1 MQFFNFGKVELTIIF
16 FTKSQENFKKH
27 ECIYLCTIFS
37 IFRVLWIARVRFCQF
52 VGVAFKVIRKK
63 GRCKYNAYFSQYNS
77 YWDKNYS
84 KIGTLGQSTC
94 STLLIFTYSSS
105 DLLAEIT
112 KNWIIL
118 KLLRNFWEIFC
129 TDFLFNN

>member
-1 MQFFNFGKVELTIIF
+1 MQFFNFGKDELTIIF
-16 FTKSQENFKKH
+16 QREFREFHKKYGF
-27 ECIYLCTIFS
+27 INLCTISS
-37 IFRVLWIARVRFCQF
+37 IFRALWIARVRFCQF

-63 GRCKYNAYFSQYNS
+63 GRCIMHIFHNITN

-105 DLLAEIT
+105 DLLGEIT
-112 KNWIIL
+112 KNGIIL
-118 KLLRNFWEIFC
+118 KLLSNFWEIFC

>member
-1 MQFFNFGKVELTIIF
+1 MQFFNFGKVELTIF
-16 FTKSQENFKKH
+16 QREFREFHKKYGF
-27 ECIYLCTIFS
+27 INLCTISS
-37 IFRVLWIARVRFCQF
+37 IFRALWIARVRFCQF

-63 GRCKYNAYFSQYNS
+63 GRCKYNAYFSQYYS

-105 DLLAEIT
+105 DLLGEIT
-112 KNWIIL
+112 KNGIIL
-118 KLLRNFWEIFC
+118 KLLRNCWEIFC